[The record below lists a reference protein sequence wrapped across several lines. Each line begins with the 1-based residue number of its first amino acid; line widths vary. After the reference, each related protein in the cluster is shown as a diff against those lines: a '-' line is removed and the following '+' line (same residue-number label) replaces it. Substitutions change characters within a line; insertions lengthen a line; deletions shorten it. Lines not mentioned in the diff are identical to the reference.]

1 MNGRSADRHYSS
13 TSNGS
18 SETDEERASLFV
30 IRVKQGSK
38 AYRYDVDV
46 RVCIQGKNDYF
57 LSKKKGMDN
66 RALCTRL
73 LSLARSKTADFG
85 LNGRAAFVYDGT
97 AILFTS
103 VQIPNSAQTKVHIS
117 RAEVDQY
124 VREHTADGCS
134 YVLELT
140 PTTTSSHILD
150 LMDYLAPDVVEEGDQ
165 ENAAARYSVRD
176 NSHLTFFE
184 LATNQFAVNSGQYEP
199 MGKGYL
205 FLRGEEKPIQNGI
218 VLRHGV
224 SKGVNI
230 VKNYDNPVPAINLDA
245 KVSPYFK
252 PQSLVQTVKDCN
264 HGNWPNNRNEF
275 ERIFNFLRDVRV
287 EVTYN
292 RKRSFKIGNLTENI
306 VREYLI
312 KEENGQREYMPGFF
326 QRQYS
331 INLRIVD
338 APAVMVGGYVS
349 PNQKFVE
356 AYPIEL
362 LEIMDGQR
370 VATGK
375 LEQWISSSLT
385 KENVVIPRER
395 HKRILDHAKGL
406 GLFKNNNNT
415 ENNILSAFGI
425 DIDRESNSLKA
436 NHVNHPAI
444 IYGKDKRVNPKE
456 CAEWESKM
464 EQYRFP
470 ATVGLWIVL
479 MVEGHEQLS
488 REFVKKFK
496 ERAMQKGIKFK
507 TPAELKLPVKELPI
521 EITISDANSWE
532 KNFKICAMKNI
543 DIALFIDPKES
554 PTHGLLKYYEA
565 KYKVVTQHITTRV
578 AEDVAKFNKAQTR
591 DNIVNKFNCKMGG
604 LNYAPVAAESV
615 REFDLG
621 KGETLVIGYD
631 VCHKET
637 HYKNGK
643 CIDPSVVG
651 ICANM
656 AKHPHIFCGDY
667 FFQENRKESVDSDQL
682 ADRVKWVLE
691 TAKAQRVAQ
700 GKYLPKYLF
709 ILRDGVSHGQY
720 KMVIDEE
727 LPAIVAGCKAFDKNY
742 SPKIVV
748 VICTKRHSNRFFE
761 TEMNGNGPAMKN
773 LMPGSVMDD
782 KFSTEGLEEYFM
794 LSHNP
799 IKGTAK
805 VTAYQILENQMNLTK
820 GQVQDFLHSLCF
832 SHQIVNK
839 AVSLPEPV
847 YQADRLAER
856 GFLNY
861 ETMSNVAPDD
871 VPFNSEENAM
881 DYSRLNELLSFR
893 GSKLGWTRTT
903 A

>member
-1 MNGRSADRHYSS
+1 MNGKGRHNSS
-13 TSNGS
+13 NSTGS
-18 SETDEERASLFV
+18 SETDEERCSLFV
-30 IRVKQGSK
+30 IRVKPDSK
-38 AYRYDVDV
+38 AYRYDVEV
-46 RVCIQGKNDYF
+46 RVRTQYQKEYSLTKGK
-57 LSKKKGMDN
+57 SMVN

-73 LSLARSKTADFG
+73 LNLARNNTADFG
-85 LNGRAAFVYDGT
+85 LNGRAAFVYDGS

-103 VQIPNSAQTKVHIS
+103 VQIPNSAQTKLHFS
-117 RAEVDQY
+117 RAEVDQF
-124 VREHTADGCS
+124 VREHTAAECS
-134 YVLELT
+134 YILELS
-140 PTTTSSHILD
+140 PTTKGSHILD
-150 LMDYLAPDVVEEGDQ
+150 LTDYLAPDVVEEGNV
-165 ENAAARYSVRD
+165 ENPAARYSERD

-184 LATNQFAVNSGQYEP
+184 LATNQFAVNSGKYEP

-205 FLRGEEKPIQNGI
+205 FRLRGEEKPIQNGI

-245 KVSPYFK
+245 KVSPYFR

-264 HGNWPNNRNEF
+264 NGNWPNNRNEF
-275 ERIFNFLRDVRV
+275 ERIFNFLRDILV
-287 EVTYN
+287 EVTFN
-292 RKRSFKIGNLTENI
+292 RKRSFKIGKLTDDI

-312 KEENGQREYMPGFF
+312 KEENGHKEYMPAFY
-326 QRQYS
+326 QRVHTQ
-331 INLRIVD
+331 NLRIVD
-338 APAVMVGGYVS
+338 APAVMVGGYIN

-362 LEIMDGQR
+362 LEVMDGQR
-370 VATGK
+370 VATEK

-385 KENVVIPRER
+385 KENVVIPKER
-395 HKRILDHAKGL
+395 HMRILTHAQGL
-406 GLFKNNNNT
+406 GLFNTKN
-415 ENNILSAFGI
+415 EILSAFGI
-425 DIDRESNSLKA
+425 SIDRESNNLKA
-436 NHVNHPAI
+436 NHVNHPTI
-444 IYGKDKRVNPKE
+444 IYGKDKTVSPKE
-456 CAEWESKM
+456 CAEWDSKN
-464 EQYRFP
+464 EQYRLP
-470 ATVGLWIVL
+470 AEVGLWIVL
-479 MVEGHEQLS
+479 MVQGYEQLS
-488 REFVKKFK
+488 RDFVKKFK
-496 ERAMQKGIKFK
+496 ERAQQKGIKFK
-507 TPAELKLPVKELPI
+507 TPAELKLPASVKELPI
-521 EITISDANSWE
+521 EVTMSDDDSWE
-532 KNFKICAMKNI
+532 KNFKICAARKI

-565 KYKVVTQHITTRV
+565 KYKVVTQHVTTRV
-578 AEDVAKFNKAQTR
+578 AEDVVKFNKVMTR

-604 LNYAPVAAESV
+604 LNYSPVAAESG
-615 REFDLG
+615 REFDLS
-621 KGETLVIGYD
+621 KGQTLVIGYD

-667 FFQENRKESVDSDQL
+667 FYQENRRENVDSNQL
-682 ADRVKWVLE
+682 TDRVKWVLE
-691 TAKAQRVAQ
+691 TATAQRVAS

-720 KMVIDEE
+720 KMVIEQE
-727 LPAIVAGCKAFDKNY
+727 LPAIEAGCKAFDANY

-748 VICTKRHSNRFFE
+748 VICTKRHMNRFFE
-761 TEMNGNGPAMKN
+761 TQQNGNGLAMVN
-773 LMPGSVMDD
+773 LLPGSVMDE
-782 KFSTEGLEEYFM
+782 KFSTEGLQEYFM

-805 VTAYQILENQMNLTK
+805 VTAYQILVNQINLSKT
-820 GQVQDFLHSLCF
+820 QVQDFLHSLCF

-847 YQADRLAER
+847 YQADKLAER

-861 ETMSNVAPDD
+861 ETLTNVAPDE
-871 VPFNSEENAM
+871 VPFNAEDNAM
-881 DYSRLNELLSFR
+881 EYGRLNELLSFR